1 MSSLNS
7 PQDATCLKS
16 CVRAVVGLCAVA
28 VLAGRASASGVTA
41 YLPLDLEPEVERQIE
56 RVLILADEPILKRPF
71 AVGLVQ
77 DALPQACEVDKPLC
91 EKVRRYLERYSR
103 DYAVTEASATGT
115 LVHGIDTG
123 ALPNSYGETANSKWD
138 LSAQGYVQPNDYLL
152 VAAGADAYKGRTVP
166 VGSMLSIG
174 TNWAQIDVGYRN
186 HWFSPLTES
195 SQLIGT
201 EAPTLPSVTISNYE
215 PLTRLGFQYEFFL
228 ARLSEQPII
237 YNGHMGSGDPKLFG
251 AQFSIEPF
259 PGWSIGVN
267 RLLEYGGGVGLPGSA
282 RSLLRN
288 FFHPSGQAQNEGNQ
302 QASYIS
308 RFILP
313 SKIPVALYAQYA
325 GENNEDGGSYL
336 LGNSAL
342 SFGVDF
348 PKIGRYFDA
357 TYEYS
362 EWQNTW
368 YNHFIYQSGMSNDGF
383 VLGNWGA
390 DQRIFHD
397 GIGARSNM
405 LRVGW
410 FPSFGGYLEERIRT
424 VANQTYYAYGET
436 QAYNPNGVAYPYH
449 HYYDFTLRYS
459 RPWNGMTLGGE
470 LLTGRDVFGQAFT
483 RLSAFVRYGGDART
497 RDDGYVDDTSAD
509 PDPDAA
515 PPVRQK
521 RFAEWFV
528 DAGAFASRVKEDLQ
542 QGLPIQTTKLGYGPH
557 LALGARRAVSA
568 NNDLGVRL
576 EYDRVDGHDLVGLRA
591 LDYRYRFDGPIALGV
606 FAGAARYN
614 LATPAFSIY
623 FGGGLQWR
631 DIIPKWDLSV
641 EYKHAQ
647 NLARDHL
654 LATDPQGPRPDSFYK
669 VDGPLIYVSRSF

>member
-1 MSSLNS
+1 M
-7 PQDATCLKS
+7 
-16 CVRAVVGLCAVA
+16 RALHSWHKFGGMRAWVFPIVV
-28 VLAGRASASGVTA
+28 AGTLFAHSGSVHAEGVTA
-41 YLPLDLEPEVERQIE
+41 YLPLNLEPEIERQIE

-71 AVGLVQ
+71 AVGLVE

-103 DYAVTEASATGT
+103 DYAVTEASVTGT
-115 LVHGIDTG
+115 LVHGKDTS
-123 ALPNSYGETANSKWD
+123 ALPNSYGETVNSKWE
-138 LSAQGYVQPNDYLL
+138 LSGQGYVQPNDYVLA
-152 VAAGADAYKGRTVP
+152 AAGAVAYKGETVP
-166 VGSMLSIG
+166 VGSMLSVG

-186 HWFSPLTES
+186 HWFSPMTES

-201 EAPTLPSVTISNYE
+201 EAPTTPSVTVSNYE
-215 PLTRLGFQYEFFL
+215 PLTRLGFQYELFL
-228 ARLSEQPII
+228 TRLSEQPLTF
-237 YNGHMGSGDPKLFG
+237 NGQVGSGHPKLFG

-267 RLLEYGGGVGLPGSA
+267 RLLEYGGGIGLPGSA

-288 FFHPSGQAQNEGNQ
+288 FFRPSGQAQNEGNQ

-308 RFILP
+308 RFIFP
-313 SKIPVALYAQYA
+313 SKIPVAVYAQYA
-325 GENNEDGGSYL
+325 GENNENGGSYL

-368 YNHFIYQSGMSNDGF
+368 YTHFIYQDGMANDGF

-397 GIGARSNM
+397 GIGARSQM

-424 VANQTYYAYGET
+424 VANQSYYAYGDIRV
-436 QAYNPNGVAYPYH
+436 YDPNGVPYPYH
-449 HYYDFTLRYS
+449 HYYDFSLRYS
-459 RPWNGMTLGGE
+459 RPWNGLTLGGE
-470 LLTGRDVFGQAFT
+470 LLTGRDVFGQSFT
-483 RLSAFVRYGGDART
+483 RLSGFVRYGGDSRT
-497 RDDGYVDDTSAD
+497 RDDGFVDDES

-515 PPVRQK
+515 PEVHRDNG
-521 RFAEWFV
+521 AEWFI
-528 DAGAFASRVKEDLQ
+528 DAGGDVSKVHKDLQ
-542 QGLPIQTTKLGYGPH
+542 QNEPITASNVGVGPH
-557 LALGARRAVSA
+557 LALGARRAVST

-576 EYDRVDGHDLVGLRA
+576 EYDQVDGHALVGVRA
-591 LDYRYRFDGPIALGV
+591 LDYRYRFDGPIALGL

-623 FGGGLQWR
+623 FGAGAQWR
-631 DIIPKWDLSV
+631 DIIPNWDLTL

-654 LATDPQGPRPDSFYK
+654 LATDPQGTRPDSFYK
-669 VDGPLIYVSRSF
+669 VDGGMFYMSRRF

>member
-1 MSSLNS
+1 MQSLRKRHEVA
-7 PQDATCLKS
+7 DIRRLIGVLA
-16 CVRAVVGLCAVA
+16 GCAVF
-28 VLAGRASASGVTA
+28 VLAGRARAEGVTA
-41 YLPLDLEPEVERQIE
+41 YLPLDLEPEIERQIE

-71 AVGLVQ
+71 AVQLVE

-115 LVHGIDTG
+115 FVHGKDTG
-123 ALPNSYGETANSKWD
+123 ALPNSYGEPVNSKWD
-138 LSAQGYVQPNDYLL
+138 LSAQGYVQPNDYVLL
-152 VAAGADAYKGRTVP
+152 AAGADAYSGRTVP
-166 VGSMLSIG
+166 VGSMLSLG
-174 TNWAQIDVGYRN
+174 TNWAQIDIGYRN
-186 HWFSPLTES
+186 HWFSPMTES

-215 PLTRLGFQYEFFL
+215 PLTRFGFQYEFFL
-228 ARLSEQPII
+228 ARMSTQPLI
-237 YNGHMGSGDPKLFG
+237 YNGIDGSGQPKLFG

-267 RLLEYGGGVGLPGSA
+267 RLLEYGAGIGLPSSA
-282 RSLLRN
+282 RFLLKD
-288 FFHPSGQAQNEGNQ
+288 FFHPGGQSQNEGNQ
-302 QASYIS
+302 QASYAS
-308 RFILP
+308 RFIFP
-313 SKIPVALYAQYA
+313 SKIPVAIYAQYA
-325 GENNEDGGSYL
+325 GENTEDGGSYL

-348 PKIGRYFDA
+348 PKLGRYFDA

-368 YNHFIYQSGMSNDGF
+368 YTHFIYQDGMSNYGF

-397 GIGARSNM
+397 GIGARSQM

-424 VANQTYYAYGET
+424 VANQSYYAYGDTRE
-436 QAYNPNGVAYPYH
+436 YDPNGVPYPYH

-459 RPWNGMTLGGE
+459 RPWKGLTVGSE
-470 LLTGRDVFGQAFT
+470 LLTGRDVLGQSFT
-483 RLSAFVRYGGDART
+483 RLSGFVRYGGDART
-497 RDDGYVDDTSAD
+497 RDDGFVDDGS
-509 PDPDAA
+509 PDPDES
-515 PPVRQK
+515 PVIHNDHG
-521 RFAEWFV
+521 AEWFV
-528 DAGAFASRVKEDLQ
+528 DAGANASKVHKDLQ
-542 QGLPIQTTKLGYGPH
+542 ENLSIVTTNIGFGPH
-557 LALGARRAVSA
+557 VALGARRAVSN

-576 EYDRVDGHDLVGLRA
+576 EYDQVDGHALVGVRA
-591 LDYRYRFDGPIALGV
+591 LDYRYRFDGPVALGL

-623 FGGGLQWR
+623 FGAGAQWR
-631 DIIPKWDLSV
+631 NIIPNWDLNF
-641 EYKHAQ
+641 EFKHAQ

-654 LATDPQGPRPDSFYK
+654 LATDPQGARPDSFYK
-669 VDGPLIYVSRSF
+669 VDGALVYLSRKL